1 MNKSQISPAI
11 AQEMFDSAA
20 NARAK
25 GQAQWFTPTEWAR
38 ALSRALTR
46 YRPAI
51 VDLTSGN
58 GQLLAGSR
66 GRGTGRLLG
75 VELQPGL
82 AGPGSAINADITNL
96 HGLLVG
102 ARFEADCFVLNP
114 PWDLHWYR
122 EALAWLGASDL
133 PAVRVAFMERDGR
146 TPSDCIDSFVGTLA
160 MALDRCSD
168 FGEGFII
175 GNEATIQRLLLGP
188 NAPHGALAGH
198 VWAHL
203 VVPSNICDPKAS
215 GQTGILYFARGH
227 TAGVQIEHPCSDV
240 VACASL
246 CDHIFSQRL
255 KCRHGAEPKPY
266 THLHIDPAI
275 IWAKWQAVDEEWSR
289 LTTTNRPDWN
299 LYLDHAG
306 RIATSLSLYDHES
319 GRVDK
324 DHIEKL
330 HRLEGKFP
338 MQLVIQRAHRVAL
351 QQAAFGSTRG
361 LRFRV
366 HPALQQAVAQA
377 MAAYERERA
386 PLYPLNPI
394 QRLGYLDEQDDIRCL
409 KNLDGFAAGS
419 RYPINSQTLLVKRHG
434 TKVNVCGGR
443 DQMQWDGQELALW
456 ITDDTGQRRL
466 FMDGRLRDPDVTVQA
481 EVPGARKLMH
491 AMGVNHE
498 PCAIDFTLQELVAH
512 FEIPEVDDVA
522 KLNPVQYQKNLELL
536 AEIERMVA

>member
-1 MNKSQISPAI
+1 
-11 AQEMFDSAA
+11 
-20 NARAK
+20 
-25 GQAQWFTPTEWAR
+25 
-38 ALSRALTR
+38 
-46 YRPAI
+46 
-51 VDLTSGN
+51 
-58 GQLLAGSR
+58 
-66 GRGTGRLLG
+66 
-75 VELQPGL
+75 
-82 AGPGSAINADITNL
+82 
-96 HGLLVG
+96 
-102 ARFEADCFVLNP
+102 
-114 PWDLHWYR
+114 
-122 EALAWLGASDL
+122 
-133 PAVRVAFMERDGR
+133 
-146 TPSDCIDSFVGTLA
+146 
-160 MALDRCSD
+160 
-168 FGEGFII
+168 
-175 GNEATIQRLLLGP
+175 
-188 NAPHGALAGH
+188 
-198 VWAHL
+198 
-203 VVPSNICDPKAS
+203 
-215 GQTGILYFARGH
+215 
-227 TAGVQIEHPCSDV
+227 
-240 VACASL
+240 
-246 CDHIFSQRL
+246 
-255 KCRHGAEPKPY
+255 
-266 THLHIDPAI
+266 
-275 IWAKWQAVDEEWSR
+275 
-289 LTTTNRPDWN
+289 
-299 LYLDHAG
+299 
-306 RIATSLSLYDHES
+306 
-319 GRVDK
+319 
-324 DHIEKL
+324 
-330 HRLEGKFP
+330 